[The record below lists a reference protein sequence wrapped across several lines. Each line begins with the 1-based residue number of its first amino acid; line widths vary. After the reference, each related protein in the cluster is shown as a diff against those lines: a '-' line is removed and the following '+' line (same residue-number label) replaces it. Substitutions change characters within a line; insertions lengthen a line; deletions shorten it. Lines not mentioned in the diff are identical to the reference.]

1 MSGEDAPEGVTP
13 DGARYAAHLIRKR
26 SKGDRFHP
34 RRPET
39 AAAML
44 AAAEWLDQFASPAP
58 ERPTVGGYPSSG
70 RLASDLRRPLPTDIE
85 PTS

>member
-1 MSGEDAPEGVTP
+1 MADAERDAPEGITA

-44 AAAEWLDQFASPAP
+44 AAAEWLDQFAEP
-58 ERPTVGGYPSSG
+58 GG
-70 RLASDLRRPLPTDIE
+70 SDA
-85 PTS
+85 

>member
-1 MSGEDAPEGVTP
+1 MSHTAENGLPEGVTP
-13 DGARYAAHLIRKR
+13 DGARHAAHLIRKR

-44 AAAEWLDQFASPAP
+44 AAAAWLDQFVTRDIPPAKTG
-58 ERPTVGGYPSSG
+58 E
-70 RLASDLRRPLPTDIE
+70 AKA
-85 PTS
+85 